1 MTRREVFFFGAIGG
15 ILPILVS
22 IFSID
27 LSPIIDHPDLLTLG
41 NYIGFGLRVVALIIA
56 GGVVALMN
64 SSVRTQL
71 RPMTLVQLGVTA
83 PALLTSFINA
93 GGPAKDASAALSRP
107 THAAFAI
114 VSVANAA
121 EVSQHN
127 RVQVAESN
135 VFKDIGA
142 GFSTRLDSVSRAN
155 QANQRLGT
163 FCVTSQGKSALPGAA
178 QPIGS
183 ECTNGGQKGLVTN

>member
-1 MTRREVFFFGAIGG
+1 MTRKEVFFFGAVGG
-15 ILPILVS
+15 VLPILVS
-22 IFSID
+22 ILSID
-27 LSPIIDHPDLLTLG
+27 LSPIIDHPDSLTLG

-64 SSVRTQL
+64 CNVKTPL
-71 RPMTLVQLGVTA
+71 TPVTLVQLGVTA

-93 GGPAKDASAALSRP
+93 GGPVKEANAVLSRHASAP
-107 THAAFAI
+107 FAI
-114 VSVANAA
+114 VSSANAA
-121 EVSQHN
+121 EASPQD
-127 RVQVAESN
+127 RIQVAQSS

-155 QANQRLGT
+155 QASQKLGT
-163 FCVTSQGKSALPGAA
+163 FCVTSQGKSPLPGAA

-183 ECTNGGQKGLVTN
+183 ECASGGQKGLVTN

>member
-1 MTRREVFFFGAIGG
+1 MTRKEVFFFGAVGG
-15 ILPILVS
+15 VLPILVTIIS
-22 IFSID
+22 VD
-27 LSPIIDHPDLLTLG
+27 LSPIIDNPDSLTLG

-64 SSVRTQL
+64 CNVKTPL
-71 RPMTLVQLGVTA
+71 TPITLVQLGVTA

-93 GGPAKDASAALSRP
+93 QVPVKEAGAAFFKR
-107 THAAFAI
+107 ANFAI

-121 EVSQHN
+121 EVPPQN
-127 RVQVAESN
+127 RIQIAQSS

-142 GFSTRLDSVSRAN
+142 GFSTRLDSVSRTN

-163 FCVTSQGKSALPGAA
+163 FCVTSQGKSPLPGPAA
-178 QPIGS
+178 PIGS
-183 ECTNGGQKGLVTN
+183 ECANGGQKGLVTN

>member
-1 MTRREVFFFGAIGG
+1 MTRKEVFFFGAVGG

-22 IFSID
+22 ILSID
-27 LSPIIDHPDLLTLG
+27 LSPIIDHPGSLSLG

-64 SSVRTQL
+64 SNVKTPL
-71 RPMTLVQLGVTA
+71 TLIQLGVTA

-93 GGPAKDASAALSRP
+93 GGPVKEANAALSR
-107 THAAFAI
+107 HASAPFAI

-121 EVSQHN
+121 ELSPQN
-127 RVQVAESN
+127 RVQVADN
-135 VFKDIGA
+135 ILKDIGA

-155 QANQRLGT
+155 QANQKL
-163 FCVTSQGKSALPGAA
+163 
-178 QPIGS
+178 
-183 ECTNGGQKGLVTN
+183 

>member
-27 LSPIIDHPDLLTLG
+27 LSPIIDHPGSLTLG

-93 GGPAKDASAALSRP
+93 GGPALRPLPSCPSPMRPSFRRSIASRSLKATYSR
-107 THAAFAI
+107 I
-114 VSVANAA
+114 
-121 EVSQHN
+121 
-127 RVQVAESN
+127 
-135 VFKDIGA
+135 
-142 GFSTRLDSVSRAN
+142 
-155 QANQRLGT
+155 
-163 FCVTSQGKSALPGAA
+163 SAPGSA
-178 QPIGS
+178 PVLIR
-183 ECTNGGQKGLVTN
+183 

>member
-1 MTRREVFFFGAIGG
+1 MTRKEVFFFGAVGG
-15 ILPILVS
+15 VLPILVT
-22 IFSID
+22 IISID
-27 LSPIIDHPDLLTLG
+27 LSPIIDNPDSLTLG

-64 SSVRTQL
+64 SNVKTPL
-71 RPMTLVQLGVTA
+71 TPITLVQLGVTA

-93 GGPAKDASAALSRP
+93 GGPAKEASAALFR
-107 THAAFAI
+107 HASAPFAI

-121 EVSQHN
+121 EVSPQN
-127 RVQVAESN
+127 RIQLAQSS

-163 FCVTSQGKSALPGAA
+163 FCVTSQGKSPLPGPAA
-178 QPIGS
+178 PIGS
-183 ECTNGGQKGLVTN
+183 ECGNGGQKGLVTN

>member
-1 MTRREVFFFGAIGG
+1 MTRKEVFFFGAVGG

-22 IFSID
+22 ILSID
-27 LSPIIDHPDLLTLG
+27 LSPIIDHPGSLSLG

-64 SSVRTQL
+64 SNVKTPL
-71 RPMTLVQLGVTA
+71 TLIQLGVTA

-93 GGPAKDASAALSRP
+93 GGPAKEANAALSRQ

-121 EVSQHN
+121 EVSPQN
-127 RVQVAESN
+127 RIQLAQSS

-163 FCVTSQGKSALPGAA
+163 FCVTSQGKSSLPGPG

-183 ECTNGGQKGLVTN
+183 ECASGGQKGLVTN